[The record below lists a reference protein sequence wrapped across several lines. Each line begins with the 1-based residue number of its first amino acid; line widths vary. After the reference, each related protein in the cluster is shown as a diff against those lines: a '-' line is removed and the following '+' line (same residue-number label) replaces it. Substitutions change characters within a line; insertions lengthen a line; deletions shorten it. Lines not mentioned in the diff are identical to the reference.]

1 MALQPRHSKSQNA
14 SLAGRNKLACLPDT
28 KWRQNE
34 VESASTKWKTARK
47 CVCLSVCVID
57 HSGVCKMRFY
67 KCVRLFCLFPTSQ
80 TKSRTHACCRR
91 PCLFHTQPNNQVSFE
106 SCVIEQAKPC
116 AGMHTICLQHFALQH
131 KECKSGLMGKIQK
144 NNWTHLNNLTV
155 CS

>member
-1 MALQPRHSKSQNA
+1 MLRSILHTQAHIQTHMQTHMRTHIQTHTHPGTHRRMLYCIIVVKPEAYGEFTEPNLRFHI
-14 SLAGRNKLACLPDT
+14 
-28 KWRQNE
+28 E
-34 VESASTKWKTARK
+34 
-47 CVCLSVCVID
+47 
-57 HSGVCKMRFY
+57 RFY

-91 PCLFHTQPNNQVSFE
+91 PCLFHTQPNNQMSFE